1 LYAIIQDR
9 TRQTTVRAGDVILCD
24 LNKSCAV
31 GEKITFGDVLLAGHE
46 GEVKI
51 GKPKLA
57 NASVTGE
64 VVGTFKGDKVVAF
77 RFKRRKGVRRK
88 RGHRQSY
95 TQVRITAIDVPGLK
109 K

>member
-1 LYAIIQDR
+1 MYAIIQDR

-24 LNKSCAV
+24 LNKTSVA
-31 GEKITFGDVLLAGHE
+31 GEKITFSDVLLAGHE
-46 GEVKI
+46 GEVRI
-51 GKPKLA
+51 GKPMLA

-64 VVGTFKGDKVVAF
+64 VIGTLKGEKLIAF

-95 TQVRITAIDVPGLK
+95 TQVRITSIDVPDLK